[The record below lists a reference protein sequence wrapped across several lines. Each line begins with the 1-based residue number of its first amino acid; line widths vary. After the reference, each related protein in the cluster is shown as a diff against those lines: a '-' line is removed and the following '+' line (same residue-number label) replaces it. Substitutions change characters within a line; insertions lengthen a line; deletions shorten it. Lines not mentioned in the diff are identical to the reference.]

1 MKKLRHKSIPFILAA
16 FLALA
21 SLALPLSRTFCT
33 PSGTARFAGTDV
45 TLNIGDTYSIGWA
58 IAASENILLEA
69 TFEVPSGLTV
79 TAPIACAQGIN
90 GGTSQNKVLDYSGN
104 FAAFHGNITVR
115 ADRAGEFRVR
125 MSEVTMI
132 SAADSS
138 SATIS
143 SGVFTVYVRT
153 QEQTDQSRAA
163 QESIRKE
170 QEEAASRQQS
180 EAASR
185 AASISASAS
194 EEERR
199 RKEREDAEYRE
210 WLSRSEIEASES
222 AREASI
228 SASESEREASISASE
243 SEEESRKAA
252 SESEEERRRPTE
264 LGHLTYV
271 RYYYGPDEDEDGEGD
286 EAFYFAT
293 PDNDLPWPDDTHQIT
308 MRLNQVNILA
318 LKQDGMSSSTYLVY
332 GMKEATDAPA
342 WYYWHRGAGQFFR
355 YDYLHVDASYGE
367 PSTEEASSTT
377 RPGENDSSSPVAT
390 NAPKT
395 NEANTGTT
403 LPPKDTTRK
412 LSLKDVLT
420 LVLSGVLGGAAI
432 TSLIFLLVLKGRKK
446 EEEPETLEDTAK
458 EAAPEEIEKP
468 EGPREK
474 TGDTDAVDLD

>member
-1 MKKLRHKSIPFILAA
+1 MHMKKLRHKSIPFILAA

-69 TFEVPSGLTV
+69 PFEVPSGLTV

-163 QESIRKE
+163 Q
-170 QEEAASRQQS
+170 
-180 EAASR
+180 
-185 AASISASAS
+185 ISASAS

-308 MRLNQVNILA
+308 MRFNQVNILA

-377 RPGENDSSSPVAT
+377 RSGENDSSSPIAT

-420 LVLSGVLGGAAI
+420 LVLSGVVGGAAI

-446 EEEPETLEDTAK
+446 EEEPETLEDAAK